1 MAEDPVLDIK
11 ALLAPLAGN
20 GVGEDLRED
29 YSPDS
34 LYQALRDARAYAR
47 SEEREHESGTTP
59 SAMPKAWAEVRDL
72 SLTVL
77 SQRSKDIEVAVWLAE
92 AMVRTQGLAGL
103 RDAALLLTGLIEAF
117 WEDGYPRPDE
127 DGMEGRAMLLG
138 GLSGDTSD
146 GTLIKPLRQIP
157 LFQRPNGEAVTLYLW
172 TLSGAAATAAE
183 SKRQQAQNAVPQLDT
198 LRAEAKS
205 SAAGLR
211 QVAAAARDAGEAWRD
226 FETMLASRLA
236 ALAPSTRRVAE
247 TLERIADVATSLDGS
262 NVAIPRLVEA
272 VRSPLPMSGAAGHP
286 APVSVT
292 GIASRESAIAQLE
305 GIAAFFRAT
314 EPHSP
319 LSYTLNEAARR
330 ARMSLPELLDE
341 VLPDG
346 AARNIMLTMLG
357 IRTGSL
363 AAVPV
368 PSTPAAP
375 AAPLEAPADDSGR
388 IVW

>member
-1 MAEDPVLDIK
+1 MAEDSVLDIQ
-11 ALLAPLAGN
+11 ALLAPLAES

-47 SEEREHESGTTP
+47 SEEREHESGTSP
-59 SAMPKAWAEVRDL
+59 SATPKAWAEVRDL
-72 SLTVL
+72 GLTVL
-77 SQRSKDIEVAVWLAE
+77 TQRSKDIEVAVWLAE

-103 RDAALLLTGLIEAF
+103 RDAALLLTGLMEAF
-117 WEDGYPRPDE
+117 WEEGYPRPDE
-127 DGMEGRAMLLG
+127 DGMEGRGVLLG

-146 GTLIKPLRQIP
+146 GTLIQPLRQIP
-157 LFQRPNGEAVTLYLW
+157 LFERPNGEAVTLYLW
-172 TLSGAAATAAE
+172 TLSESAATAAE
-183 SKRQQAQNAVPQLDT
+183 GKQQQAQNAIPQLDT
-198 LRAEAKS
+198 LRAEARS
-205 SAAGLR
+205 STAGLHE
-211 QVAAAARDAGEAWRD
+211 VAAAARAAGEAWRG
-226 FETMLASRLA
+226 FESMLAIRLA

-247 TLERIADVATSLDGS
+247 TLERIADVATFLSGGI
-262 NVAIPRLVEA
+262 VAAPGPVEA
-272 VRSPLPMSGAAGHP
+272 VQPPSRTIGNAGRA
-286 APVSVT
+286 APVAAT
-292 GIASRESAIAQLE
+292 DIASREGAIAQLE

-319 LSYTLNEAARR
+319 LSYTLDEAARR

-346 AARNIMLTMLG
+346 AARNVMLTMLG

-363 AAVPV
+363 AALPTA
-368 PSTPAAP
+368 STPPAP
-375 AAPLEAPADDSGR
+375 AAPSEAQNDESGR

>member
-1 MAEDPVLDIK
+1 MAEDPVLDIQ
-11 ALLAPLAGN
+11 ALLAPLAGS

-72 SLTVL
+72 SLKVL

-92 AMVRTQGLAGL
+92 AMVRTRGLAGL
-103 RDAALLLTGLIEAF
+103 RDAALLLTGLMEAF
-117 WEDGYPRPDE
+117 WEECYPRPDE
-127 DGMEGRAMLLG
+127 DGLEGRAVLLG

-146 GTLIKPLRQIP
+146 GTLIQPLRQSA
-157 LFQRPNGEAVTLYLW
+157 LFERPNGEAVTLYLW
-172 TLSGAAATAAE
+172 TLSEAAATASE
-183 SKRQQAQNAVPQLDT
+183 SKRQQVQNAVPQLDA

-205 SAAGLR
+205 SATVLR
-211 QVAAAARDAGEAWRD
+211 EVAAAARAAGEAWRG
-226 FETMLASRLA
+226 FESMLAHHLA

-247 TLERIADVATSLDGS
+247 TLERIVDVATSLGGGI
-262 NVAIPRLVEA
+262 VAVPGLVEA
-272 VRSPLPMSGAAGHP
+272 VRSPSPGSGAASRP
-286 APVSVT
+286 APVAVT

-319 LSYTLNEAARR
+319 LSYTLDEAARR

-357 IRTGSL
+357 IRTASL
-363 AAVPV
+363 AVLPV
-368 PSTPAAP
+368 PSTPAPP
-375 AAPLEAPADDSGR
+375 AAPPEAPADDPGR